1 MKHYVITIKDIPQ
14 SVEYA
19 NRCIKSASNFDM
31 KVEQFDAVTPRNND
45 VHKML
50 KDEGISRLGFEE
62 KYSRLDNCIAAFLSH
77 YSLWKRCI
85 ELGHNITIFEH
96 DAIIVDKIPDFIN
109 FKGCVNLGKP
119 SYGKFQTPK
128 KLGVNPLTSK
138 QYFGGAHAYRITPS
152 AAKHLVAKA
161 KTNAAPTDVY
171 LHNQNFSWLEEYYPW
186 PVEVKDTFTT
196 IQREAGCLAK
206 HNYGDTYEII

>member
-31 KVEQFDAVTPRNND
+31 KVEQFDAVTPRNTD

-50 KDEGISRLGFEE
+50 KDEGISKLGFEE

-85 ELGHNITIFEH
+85 EHNHSITIFEH

-119 SYGKFQTPK
+119 SYGKFNTPK
-128 KLGVNPLTSK
+128 KLGVNDLTSK

-161 KTNAAPTDVY
+161 KTNAGPTDVY
-171 LHNQNFSWLEEYYPW
+171 LHNQNFAWLEEYYPW